1 MEIGLDFVAA
11 ILTVIGYDVNDT
23 VVIFDRI
30 REMVGLYPKRE
41 KRELFNAALNDTLSR
56 TFNTSLS
63 VILVLIVMFVLGG
76 ETIRGFIFALLLG
89 TSIGAF
95 TSLFIASPLAY
106 DIQRKRALKKGK
118 N

>member
-1 MEIGLDFVAA
+1 MM
-11 ILTVIGYDVNDT
+11 LTIM

-41 KRELFNAALNDTLSR
+41 RKLFNAALNDTLSR

-76 ETIRGFIFALLLG
+76 ETIRGFILLY
-89 TSIGAF
+89 S
-95 TSLFIASPLAY
+95 
-106 DIQRKRALKKGK
+106 
-118 N
+118 